1 MSQESNLF
9 THLNSEDIYCD
20 NDNSGNNIRPYG
32 PLVTQVSDSGSHG
45 PLVFGAVWVF

>member
-1 MSQESNLF
+1 MSQEGSLF
-9 THLNSEDIYCD
+9 THLNSEDIY

-32 PLVTQVSDSGSHG
+32 PLVTQVSDSGPHG